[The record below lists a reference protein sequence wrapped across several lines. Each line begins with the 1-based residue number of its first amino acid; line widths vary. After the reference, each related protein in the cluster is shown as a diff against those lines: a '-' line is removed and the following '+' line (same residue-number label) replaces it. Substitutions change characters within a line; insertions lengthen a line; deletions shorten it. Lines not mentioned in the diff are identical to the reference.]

1 MSRRVAL
8 VTGAARGIG
17 RAIATDLARDHDIAI
32 TFRTTDPAALL
43 ADVPEVLALKADLAD
58 ENAAAEV
65 VAAVIDRFGRLDVV
79 VNNAGS
85 VAAMPLETAD
95 YGALRDMFDTNVTGP
110 MAVLAAALPHLKDGA
125 SVINITSVNARLPP
139 MSAPA
144 YGASKAALETY
155 TKAAAKILGP
165 KGIRVNAV
173 APGATEI
180 PEAPRPDEL
189 NQLFIKDTA
198 LGRIGRPEDIA
209 RVVRFFAEDGSAWV
223 TGTVLDASGGYR
235 L

>member
-17 RAIATDLARDHDIAI
+17 RAIATDLARDHDAAI
-32 TFRTTDPAALL
+32 TYRTTDPAALL
-43 ADVPEVLALKADLAD
+43 EDAPDVLPIQADLREETAPT
-58 ENAAAEV
+58 AV
-65 VAAVIDRFGRLDVV
+65 VDAVIERFGRLDVV

-85 VAAMPLETAD
+85 VAALPLETAD

-110 MAVLAAALPHLKDGA
+110 MAVLAAALPHLEAGA

-198 LGRIGRPEDIA
+198 LGRVGRPEDIA
-209 RVVRFFAEDGSAWV
+209 KVVRFFAEDASAWV

>member
-1 MSRRVAL
+1 ITAATISA
-8 VTGAARGIG
+8 GAVSS
-17 RAIATDLARDHDIAI
+17 LKSARDHDVAI
-32 TFRTTDPAALL
+32 TYRTTDPAALL
-43 ADVPEVLALKADLAD
+43 ADAPDVLPIQADLREETAP
-58 ENAAAEV
+58 AEI
-65 VAAVIDRFGRLDVV
+65 VAAVIERFGRLDVV

-85 VAAMPLETAD
+85 VAALPLETAD

-110 MAVLAAALPHLKDGA
+110 MAVLAAALPHLEAGA

-189 NQLFIKDTA
+189 NQLFMKDTA
-198 LGRIGRPEDIA
+198 LGRVGRPEDIA
-209 RVVRFFAEDGSAWV
+209 RVVRFFAEDASAWV

>member
-1 MSRRVAL
+1 MARRVAL

-17 RAIATDLARDHDIAI
+17 RAIATELARDHDIAF
-32 TFRTTDPAALL
+32 TYRTTAPDALL
-43 ADVPEVLALKADLAD
+43 TDVPDALAIKADLTD
-58 ENAAAEV
+58 EGAATQV
-65 VAAVIDRFGRLDVV
+65 VDAVMDRFGRLDVV

-95 YGALRDMFDTNVTGP
+95 YAALRAMFDTNVTGP
-110 MAVLAAALPHLKDGA
+110 MAILAAALPHLEAGA

-144 YGASKAALETY
+144 YGASKAALETW

-198 LGRIGRPEDIA
+198 LGRIGHPEDIA
-209 RVVRFFAEDGSAWV
+209 KVVRFFAEDASAWV
-223 TGTVLDASGGYR
+223 TGTILDASGGYR

>member
-1 MSRRVAL
+1 MARRVAL

-17 RAIATDLARDHDIAI
+17 RAIATDLARDHDVAI
-32 TFRTTDPAALL
+32 TYRTTDPAALL
-43 ADVPEVLALKADLAD
+43 ADAPDVLPIQADLREETAP
-58 ENAAAEV
+58 AEI
-65 VAAVIDRFGRLDVV
+65 VAAVIKRFGRLDVAI
-79 VNNAGS
+79 NNAGS
-85 VAAMPLETAD
+85 VAALPLETAD

-110 MAVLAAALPHLKDGA
+110 MALLAAALPHLEAGA

-189 NQLFIKDTA
+189 NQLFMKDTA
-198 LGRIGRPEDIA
+198 LGRVGRPEDIA
-209 RVVRFFAEDGSAWV
+209 RVVRFFAEDASAWV

>member
-1 MSRRVAL
+1 MARRVAL

-17 RAIATDLARDHDIAI
+17 RAIATDLARDHDVAV
-32 TFRTTDPAALL
+32 TYRTTDPAALL
-43 ADVPEVLALKADLAD
+43 ADTPDVFPIQADLREETAP
-58 ENAAAEV
+58 AEV
-65 VAAVIDRFGRLDVV
+65 IAAVIERFGRLDVV

-85 VAAMPLETAD
+85 VAALPLEAAD

-110 MAVLAAALPHLKDGA
+110 MAVLAAALPHLEAGA

-198 LGRIGRPEDIA
+198 LGRVGRPEDIA
-209 RVVRFFAEDGSAWV
+209 KVVRFFAESASDWV

>member
-1 MSRRVAL
+1 MARRVAL

-17 RAIATDLARDHDIAI
+17 RAIATDLARDHDVAI
-32 TFRTTDPAALL
+32 TYRTTDPAALL
-43 ADVPEVLALKADLAD
+43 ADAPDILAVQADLTD
-58 ENAAAEV
+58 ETAPAAV
-65 VAAVIDRFGRLDVV
+65 VAAVIERFGRLDVV

-85 VAAMPLETAD
+85 VAAVPLETAD

-110 MAVLAAALPHLKDGA
+110 MALLAAALPHLHTGA

-198 LGRIGRPEDIA
+198 LGRVGTPQDIA
-209 RVVRFFAEDGSAWV
+209 KVVRFFAEDASAWV
-223 TGTVLDASGGYR
+223 TGTVLDVSGGYR

>member
-1 MSRRVAL
+1 MARRVAL

-17 RAIATDLARDHDIAI
+17 RAIATDLARDHDVAI
-32 TFRTTDPAALL
+32 THRTTDPGALL
-43 ADVPEVLALKADLAD
+43 ADAPDVVPIEADLTEPEAP
-58 ENAAAEV
+58 AR
-65 VAAVIDRFGRLDVV
+65 VIDTVIARFGRLDVL

-85 VAAMPLETAD
+85 VAAVPLEGAD
-95 YGALRDMFDTNVTGP
+95 YAALRAMFDTNVTGP
-110 MAVLAAALPHLKDGA
+110 MALLAAALPHLQSGA
-125 SVINITSVNARLPP
+125 SVINISSVNARLPP

-144 YGASKAALETY
+144 YGASKAALETW
-155 TKAAAKILGP
+155 TKGAAKILGP

-198 LGRIGRPEDIA
+198 LGRVGRPEDIA
-209 RVVRFFAEDGSAWV
+209 RVVRFFADDASAWV